1 MAALNRLLV
10 STADV
15 LLAPLVFLP
24 PLAGIALV
32 SLATAAAMLLVIK
45 RTSNQRRLAQVK
57 RAIEA
62 RIFELRLFADDVP
75 AILRTEREMVRH
87 SLTYLRLSLVPA
99 LWLVVPLTLLII
111 HLDSFFGYTGLAA
124 GTPSL
129 LTASF
134 GGGPQG
140 SAAGD
145 PRSAADTPAVTV
157 GLEAPSSI
165 RVDTPA
171 VWFPGARE
179 AVWSIT
185 PRAAGAH
192 VVRVRVGHEV
202 FEKTVEVSGAVGRRS
217 PVRLSGGL
225 LDRLANPSEAP
236 LPARHGLTAI
246 AVAYPERVI
255 GVLGWDAGWLALYL
269 LLTFAFMLALKR
281 PLGVVL

>member
-1 MAALNRLLV
+1 MAALNRSLV
-10 STADV
+10 SAADV
-15 LLAPLVFLP
+15 LLAPLAYLP
-24 PLAGIALV
+24 PLAGLALV
-32 SLATAAAMLLVIK
+32 SFVTAAAMLLVIK

-99 LWLVVPLTLLII
+99 LWLVVPLTLVIVQ
-111 HLDSFFGYTGLAA
+111 LDSFFGYTGLAA

-134 GGGPQG
+134 GGGARGSAAEDHG
-140 SAAGD
+140 SAAG
-145 PRSAADTPAVTV
+145 TPPVAV

-185 PRAAGAH
+185 PLAPGAH
-192 VVRVRVGHEV
+192 VVRVRLGNEA
-202 FEKTVEVSGAVGRRS
+202 FEKTAEVSGAVGRRS
-217 PVRLSGGL
+217 PVRLAGGL
-225 LDRLANPSEAP
+225 LDQLVNPSEAT

-246 AVAYPERVI
+246 AVAYPERAI
-255 GVLGWDAGWLALYL
+255 RVLGWDAGWLTVYL
-269 LLTFAFMLALKR
+269 VLTFAFMLLLKR